1 MKIRGKPRGFLLL
14 VVLVGLGAWANDQ
27 GYLQPYVKKIMS
39 AGNPGPTVTTKDFE
53 FKKVTRKDM
62 HQTVLATG
70 SVSLKTGAEVKI
82 GSRISG
88 QLKELYVQIG
98 DFVQAGDVIAIV
110 EHDDLMSRVAQR
122 KAELKAEEAHLEKIL
137 SEGPLELG
145 KIQAEIEELQFKIKL
160 SKKMLARNREL
171 NRQGVV
177 SATMLDQA
185 EEDLNVLGAQ
195 VKLARENLK
204 LKRTQLEND
213 IKLREANIEKVRA
226 YLEEDE
232 TRLSY
237 ATITAPI
244 DGIVASIS
252 TQKGETVAASMSAP
266 TFVTL
271 IDLRQ
276 LEVMV
281 FVDETDIG
289 QVQLGQEALF
299 TVDSYPDKF
308 FKGVVRD
315 IHPKAVIKDNVVN
328 YEVILEIAPASIALL
343 RPEMTANVVI
353 TTDKKSNVL
362 AIPKQAIKRKGKK
375 EFVTVNLNGRL
386 AEQPV
391 TTGWRDEGFLE
402 VLSGLSEGDRVGI
415 PIKPKLDMRG
425 PGRRRRS

>member
-1 MKIRGKPRGFLLL
+1 MKVRGKLRGFLLL
-14 VVLVGLGAWANDQ
+14 AVLIGLGAWANDR
-27 GYLQPYVKKIMS
+27 GYLQPYVKKIMA
-39 AGNPGPTVTTKDFE
+39 AGHSGPTITVNNFDF
-53 FKKVTRKDM
+53 KQVTRKDM
-62 HQTVLATG
+62 RQTVLATG

-98 DFVQAGDVIAIV
+98 DFAQAGDVIAVV
-110 EHDDLMSRVAQR
+110 EHNDLLSRVAQR
-122 KAELKAEEAHLEKIL
+122 RAELKAEEARLEKTR
-137 SEGPLELG
+137 SEGPLELS
-145 KIQAEIEELQFKIKL
+145 KIRAEIEELQVQINL
-160 SKKMLARNREL
+160 AEKMLARNREL

-177 SATMLDQA
+177 SITVLDQS
-185 EEDLNVLGAQ
+185 EESLDVLKAKA
-195 VKLARENLK
+195 KLTGENLK
-204 LKRTQLEND
+204 LKTTQLEND
-213 IKLREANIEKVRA
+213 IKLREANIEKFRA
-226 YLEEDE
+226 YLKEDE

-276 LEVMV
+276 LEVRV

-289 QVQLGQEALF
+289 QVRLGQHALF
-299 TVDSYPDKF
+299 TVDSFPEKF

-315 IHPKAVIKDNVVN
+315 IYPKAVIKDNVVN
-328 YEVILEIAPASIALL
+328 YEVILEIDPASIALL
-343 RPEMTANVVI
+343 RPEMTANVII
-353 TTDKKSNVL
+353 TTDTKNDVL

-375 EFVTVNLNGRL
+375 EFVTVDLNGRL
-386 AEQPV
+386 AERPV

-402 VLSGLSEGDRVGI
+402 VLSGLSEGERIGI
-415 PIKPKLDMRG
+415 PIKPKLETRG
-425 PGRRRRS
+425 RGKRRRS